1 MLSAITVSNYWGV
14 AFFVIL
20 FLLTSFVM
28 GFIYGY
34 ETRIRDVARD
44 ELARSKRNHPTYKG
58 DWQWR

>member
-1 MLSAITVSNYWGV
+1 MLNAIIVSNYWGV

-20 FLLTSFVM
+20 FLSSAFFM

-44 ELARSKRNHPTYKG
+44 ELARSMRNHPTYRG
-58 DWQWR
+58 DWQ

>member
-1 MLSAITVSNYWGV
+1 MLNAIIISNYWGV

-20 FLLTSFVM
+20 FLSSAFFM

-44 ELARSKRNHPTYKG
+44 ELARSMRNHPTYRG
-58 DWQWR
+58 EWQ